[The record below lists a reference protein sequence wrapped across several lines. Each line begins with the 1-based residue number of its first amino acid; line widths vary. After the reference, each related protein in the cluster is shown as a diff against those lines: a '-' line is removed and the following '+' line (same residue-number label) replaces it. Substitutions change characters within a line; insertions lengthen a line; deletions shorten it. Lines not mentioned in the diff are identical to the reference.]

1 MLIYNYRK
9 GKERYKIMTK
19 TMTYHGRTFLFI
31 ARHEIMSFEGY
42 EEWYC
47 PETGEGLNVWD
58 DGQIE
63 IFECED

>member
-1 MLIYNYRK
+1 
-9 GKERYKIMTK
+9 MTK

-31 ARHEIMSFEGY
+31 ARHEVMFFEGY

-47 PETGEGLNVWD
+47 SETGEGLNVWD